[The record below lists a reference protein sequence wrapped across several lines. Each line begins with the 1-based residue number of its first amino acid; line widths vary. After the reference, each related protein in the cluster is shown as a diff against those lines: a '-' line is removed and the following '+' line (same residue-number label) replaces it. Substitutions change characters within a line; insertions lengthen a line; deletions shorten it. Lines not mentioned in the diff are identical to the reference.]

1 MKQNLKRA
9 LWMLISIAAISVNS
23 ALALEVEIDGLAY
36 ELSGVSAKVT
46 HVASGNK
53 NSTIQI
59 PSTVNYEGLTYTV
72 NEIGSKCF
80 VNFDVSYHNP
90 MYYYNHYEDG
100 KCIENVSQYT
110 NSPDGINRNAPLRE
124 HEEWAIANS
133 YVKKVILPETIV
145 QIRSN
150 AFCNSQIHSVE
161 IKAGVQIIDDYAFNT
176 PNLAQIKLP
185 SSLLSVGERAF
196 YKTKLKEIFIPSS
209 VASLG
214 KNSFEGCSLL
224 RKITYMGATPP
235 SEWAATAFTCVPS
248 KKTYGNPS
256 YSINNANI
264 IEMISFS
271 DDTFAY
277 TGKTPNVTWT
287 NNMEG
292 YTAKLTMPT
301 LHSEVG
307 TYEEIIPATF
317 TNGAETFT
325 AYIPYSYTIE
335 PVKLTAKVNKAN
347 RVYGEDN
354 PTFTISYTGFVN
366 GENESVLTTKPAITT
381 TATKNSEVGTYPISI
396 SGGEAKNYTIEYEEG
411 TLTVNKAPLT
421 INVDDASKV
430 YGKENPAFSLNY
442 SGLKNGETS
451 PAWETKPT
459 FTTAATKTSDV
470 GTYDVKVTCNPKNY
484 SATIKNGKLKVTQA
498 PLSIGVKNATRP
510 YCGKDPDYIYTYS
523 GFVNGDDENVLT
535 RKPSIKTEATKTSNV
550 GDYTITPTG
559 AQAKNYDITY
569 KDGTLNIT
577 QVPLTVK
584 AVSETRDYGKE
595 NPVLS
600 LIYEGFVNNE
610 NKDVLLSQPTVSTSA
625 NINSNAGTYD
635 IRVSGGRAFNYA
647 LKYESGQLTIKP
659 VPLKISVGNYERP
672 YNEANPKFELTYEG
686 LVAKDTE
693 ASLQNKPV
701 VRTDATKTSELGTY
715 TLEVT
720 GAYSPNYTITYGS
733 GTLTIV
739 KAEQALEWNQ
749 DLRLVIVDDQV
760 ELLAKASSGLPV
772 TYTMESINGAE
783 LYPAGSKTYL
793 ECKSPCEFTITA
805 VQNGDGHYYSTQ
817 RITKKVKIVKEEDYE
832 KERQTAI
839 EDVIADDSTYQIYT
853 IDGKPIEA
861 LQKGVNIIKYQNGN
875 VKKVLVK

>member
-1 MKQNLKRA
+1 MPMKQNLKRA
-9 LWMLISIAAISVNS
+9 LWMLVYLMAMVSVN
-23 ALALEVEIDGLAY
+23 AATVVTVDGLQYSLNGAY
-36 ELSGVSAKVT
+36 
-46 HVASGNK
+46 ASVRYPAQAGSNTSK
-53 NSTIQI
+53 SIIVPATI
-59 PSTVNYEGLTYTV
+59 SYEGLTYTV
-72 NEIGSKCF
+72 NDISSNAFILYPG
-80 VNFDVSYHNP
+80 NN
-90 MYYYNHYEDG
+90 
-100 KCIENVSQYT
+100 QYVQ
-110 NSPDGINRNAPLRE
+110 E
-124 HEEWAIANS
+124 
-133 YVKKVILPETIV
+133 VILPNTIKT
-145 QIRSN
+145 I
-150 AFCNSQIHSVE
+150 
-161 IKAGVQIIDDYAFNT
+161 GT
-176 PNLAQIKLP
+176 
-185 SSLLSVGERAF
+185 RAF
-196 YKTKLKEIFIPSS
+196 SNSHIANVKLSEGVESIETDAFSGSSITSIVIPSS
-209 VASLG
+209 VISMDFYVF
-214 KNSFEGCSLL
+214 SGCNKL
-224 RKITYMGATPP
+224 RTIVYLSATPP
-235 SEWAATAFTCVPS
+235 TEWTATSFTYVPNKKIYS
-248 KKTYGNPS
+248 KPS
-256 YSINNANI
+256 HSINNANI

-271 DDTFAY
+271 GDTFTY
-277 TGKTPNVTWT
+277 TGKSPTVTWT
-287 NNMEG
+287 NNVEG

-307 TYEEIIPATF
+307 TYEEVIPATF
-317 TNGAETFT
+317 TNGEETFT

-335 PVKLTAKVNKAN
+335 PVKLTAKVNDAN

-354 PTFTISYTGFVN
+354 PTFTNSYSGFVN
-366 GENESVLTTKPAITT
+366 GENESVLTTKPTITT

-701 VRTDATKTSELGTY
+701 VRTNATKTSELGNY

-720 GAYSPNYTITYGS
+720 GAYSPNYTITYGT

-739 KAEQALEWNQ
+739 KAEQTLEWEQ
-749 DLRLVIVDDQV
+749 DVKLLIVNDQV
-760 ELLAKASSGLPV
+760 ELKAKSTSGLPI
-772 TYTMESINGAE
+772 TYTMTPTNGAE

-805 VQNGDGHYYSTQ
+805 VQNGDDHYYSTQ

-832 KERQTAI
+832 KEKETAI

>member
-1 MKQNLKRA
+1 MKQKMKRA
-9 LWMLISIAAISVNS
+9 LWMLVCLMAIASVN
-23 ALALEVEIDGLAY
+23 AETNVTIDGLRY
-36 ELSGVSAKVT
+36 SLSGAYASVRE
-46 HVASGNK
+46 VAEGNTSEK
-53 NSTIQI
+53 IVVPATIM
-59 PSTVNYEGLTYTV
+59 YEGLTYTV
-72 NEIGSKCF
+72 NEVGNNAFRYSKAYITNNKYVTEIVLPNTIIRIG
-80 VNFDVSYHNP
+80 
-90 MYYYNHYEDG
+90 
-100 KCIENVSQYT
+100 ENVF
-110 NSPDGINRNAPLRE
+110 
-124 HEEWAIANS
+124 ANS
-133 YVKKVILPETIV
+133 NITSVKLSEGIVRIGRKAFSGSSITSIIIPASVTDMLIGDGTFYDCNKLRTI
-145 QIRSN
+145 IYL
-150 AFCNSQIHSVE
+150 NS
-161 IKAGVQIIDDYAFNT
+161 
-176 PNLAQIKLP
+176 
-185 SSLLSVGERAF
+185 
-196 YKTKLKEIFIPSS
+196 
-209 VASLG
+209 
-214 KNSFEGCSLL
+214 
-224 RKITYMGATPP
+224 TPP
-235 SEWAATAFTCVPS
+235 SGWTATSNTYVPS
-248 KKTYGNPS
+248 KKNYSNPT

-264 IEMISFS
+264 VEMISFS
-271 DDTFAY
+271 GDTFSY
-277 TGKTPNVTWT
+277 TGKAPNVTWT
-287 NNMEG
+287 NNVEG

-307 TYEEIIPATF
+307 TYEEVIPATF
-317 TNGAETFT
+317 TNGEETFT

-335 PVKLTAKVNKAN
+335 PVKLTAKVSDAS

-354 PTFTISYTGFVN
+354 PTFTVSYTGFVN
-366 GENESVLTTKPAITT
+366 SEKESVFTTKPSITT
-381 TATKNSEVGTYPISI
+381 TANAKSGIGTYPITI
-396 SGGEAKNYTIEYEEG
+396 SGGEAKNYTFEYEEG
-411 TLTVNKAPLT
+411 TLTVKKAPLT
-421 INVDDASKV
+421 INVDEATRL
-430 YGKENPAFSLNY
+430 YGEDNPTFSLNY
-442 SGLKNGETS
+442 SGLKNNETAPVWS
-451 PAWETKPT
+451 TAPT
-459 FTTAATKTSDV
+459 FTTDATKTSDV
-470 GTYDVKVTCNPKNY
+470 GTYVVKVTCEPQNY
-484 SATIKNGKLKVTQA
+484 QAIIKTGKLKVTKA
-498 PLSIGVKNATRP
+498 PLTIGVKNVTRQ
-510 YCGKDPDYIYTYS
+510 YCGEEPEYTYTYK
-523 GFVNGDDENVLT
+523 GFVNGDNENVLT
-535 RKPSIKTEATKTSNV
+535 KKPSIKTEATKTSNV

-569 KDGTLNIT
+569 KEGTLNIT
-577 QVPLTVK
+577 QVPLKVK

-701 VRTDATKTSELGTY
+701 VRTNATKTSELGNY

-720 GAYSPNYTITYGS
+720 GAYSPNYTITYGT

-739 KAEQALEWNQ
+739 KAEQTLEWEQ
-749 DLRLVIVDDQV
+749 DVKLLIVNDQV
-760 ELLAKASSGLPV
+760 ELKAKSTSGLPI
-772 TYTMESINGAE
+772 TYTMTPTNGAE

-805 VQNGDGHYYSTQ
+805 VQNGDDHYYSTQ

-853 IDGKPIEA
+853 IDGKPIGA

>member
-1 MKQNLKRA
+1 MKRA
-9 LWMLISIAAISVNS
+9 LWMLMCLMAMMCANAQTIVT
-23 ALALEVEIDGLAY
+23 IDGLQYQLNGAY
-36 ELSGVSAKVT
+36 ASVYGIAQGNTSAKI
-46 HVASGNK
+46 
-53 NSTIQI
+53 TIPATI
-59 PSTVNYEGLTYTV
+59 INEGLTYTV
-72 NEIGSKCF
+72 NKIYGSAFSSKDHST
-80 VNFDVSYHNP
+80 VKPNP
-90 MYYYNHYEDG
+90 
-100 KCIENVSQYT
+100 V
-110 NSPDGINRNAPLRE
+110 
-124 HEEWAIANS
+124 NS
-133 YVKKVILPETIV
+133 YVQEVILPNTIKD
-145 QIRSN
+145 IYTMAFSN
-150 AFCNSQIHSVE
+150 SNITKVE
-161 IKAGVQIIDDYAFNT
+161 LLEGVTKIDRYAFM
-176 PNLAQIKLP
+176 
-185 SSLLSVGERAF
+185 SSSITSIV
-196 YKTKLKEIFIPSS
+196 IPSS
-209 VASLG
+209 VTQMGEIFG
-214 KNSFEGCSLL
+214 KCNKL
-224 RKITYMGATPP
+224 RTIVYLSSTPP
-235 SEWAATAFTCVPS
+235 LYWTATSNTYVPN
-248 KKTYGNPS
+248 KKSYIKPS
-256 YSINNANI
+256 YSINTPTNI
-264 IEMISFS
+264 IEMISFTE
-271 DDTFAY
+271 DTFTY
-277 TGKTPNVTWT
+277 TGKTPNVIWT

-381 TATKNSEVGTYPISI
+381 TAIKNSEVGTYPISI

-421 INVDDASKV
+421 INVGDASKV

-523 GFVNGDDENVLT
+523 GFVNGDNENVLT
-535 RKPSIKTEATKTSNV
+535 KKPSIKTEATKTSNV

-569 KDGTLNIT
+569 KEGTLNIT
-577 QVPLTVK
+577 QVPLKVK

-672 YNEANPKFELTYEG
+672 FNEANPKFELKYEG
-686 LVAKDTE
+686 LVANDTE

-701 VRTDATKTSELGTY
+701 VRTNATKTSELGNY

-720 GAYSPNYTITYGS
+720 GAYSPNYTITYGT

-739 KAEQALEWNQ
+739 KAEQTLEWEQ
-749 DLRLVIVDDQV
+749 DVKLLIVNDQV
-760 ELLAKASSGLPV
+760 ELKAKSTSGLPI
-772 TYTMESINGAE
+772 TYTMTPTNGAE

-805 VQNGDGHYYSTQ
+805 VQNGDDHYYSTQ

-853 IDGKPIEA
+853 IDGKPIGA

>member
-1 MKQNLKRA
+1 MKQKRKRA
-9 LWMLISIAAISVNS
+9 LWMLVCLMAMINVCAQTLIGDLYYTFSGEKATVVSKDRAAWGGFYYRKSEYNIPNEITYNGLSFSVVSI
-23 ALALEVEIDGLAY
+23 
-36 ELSGVSAKVT
+36 GVSSFGGFPNEYKGDTYASTASKFVLPESLESIGSSAFFGCKNIVSMIIPKN
-46 HVASGNK
+46 VAS
-53 NSTIQI
+53 
-59 PSTVNYEGLTYTV
+59 
-72 NEIGSKCF
+72 IGASAFGSC
-80 VNFDVSYHNP
+80 VL
-90 MYYYNHYEDG
+90 
-100 KCIENVSQYT
+100 
-110 NSPDGINRNAPLRE
+110 LRE
-124 HEEWAIANS
+124 LI
-133 YVKKVILPETIV
+133 Y
-145 QIRSN
+145 
-150 AFCNSQIHSVE
+150 
-161 IKAGVQIIDDYAFNT
+161 
-176 PNLAQIKLP
+176 
-185 SSLLSVGERAF
+185 
-196 YKTKLKEIFIPSS
+196 
-209 VASLG
+209 
-214 KNSFEGCSLL
+214 L
-224 RKITYMGATPP
+224 RTTPP
-235 SEWAATAFTCVPS
+235 KGWYATTRTYVPDLQ
-248 KKTYGNPS
+248 S
-256 YSINNANI
+256 YSTPSVKINDAHV

-271 DDTFAY
+271 QSSFMY
-277 TGKTPNVTWT
+277 TGKTPTTTWI

-292 YTAKLTMPT
+292 YTATLEMPV
-301 LHSEVG
+301 LKVEVG
-307 TYEEIIPATF
+307 SYEEIIPVTF
-317 TNGAETFT
+317 TNGEESFRVD
-325 AYIPYSYTIE
+325 IPYRYTIE
-335 PVKLTAKVNKAN
+335 PVKLTAKVNDAN

-354 PTFTISYTGFVN
+354 PTFTNSYSGFVN
-366 GENESVLTTKPAITT
+366 GENESVLTTKPTITT

-701 VRTDATKTSELGTY
+701 VRTNATKTSELGNY

-720 GAYSPNYTITYGS
+720 GAYSPNYTITYGT

-739 KAEQALEWNQ
+739 KAEQTLEWGQ
-749 DLRLVIVDDQV
+749 DVKLLIVNDQV
-760 ELLAKASSGLPV
+760 ELKAKSTSGLPI
-772 TYTMESINGAE
+772 TYTMTPTNGAE

-805 VQNGDGHYYSTQ
+805 VQNGDDHYYSTQ